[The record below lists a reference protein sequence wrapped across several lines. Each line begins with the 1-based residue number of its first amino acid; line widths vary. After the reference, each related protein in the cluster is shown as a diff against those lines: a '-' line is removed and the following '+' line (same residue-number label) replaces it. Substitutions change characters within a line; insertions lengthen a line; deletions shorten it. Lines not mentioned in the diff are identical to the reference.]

1 MKSKLRGRGPKGG
14 FLACEIGKGYY
25 VAALLVRVVFEGG
38 NQMLKRYCL
47 SVFLFALISL
57 AIGPAGFAQEQSGE
71 SVIPEGTEI
80 QLALLDPVSSK
91 LSEPGDEIRAVVRRD
106 VIVDGR
112 RLLREGTEV
121 IGRVTLAQPARRPL
135 KGGRLH
141 ITFDRI
147 RLEGSEQKIAAT
159 LKSASDFTRDEKVKS
174 DGEGTLKQGAGGGE
188 VLDNVLTA
196 AALGQVGVTIALL
209 GGLASSDG
217 GGFPRGAAIGGLAGM
232 GASVVAGVL
241 LTKGKEVRLD
251 ESAIIRLKLVR
262 PVSIE

>member
-1 MKSKLRGRGPKGG
+1 
-14 FLACEIGKGYY
+14 
-25 VAALLVRVVFEGG
+25 
-38 NQMLKRYCL
+38 MLKKYCL
-47 SVFLFALISL
+47 SVFLFALIGL
-57 AIGPAGFAQEQSGE
+57 AISPAGFAQEQSGE

-112 RLLREGTEV
+112 RLLKEGTEV
-121 IGRVTLAQPARRPL
+121 VGRVTLAQPAGRPL

-147 RLEGSEQKIAAT
+147 RLEGSEQKIAAV

-174 DGEGTLKQGAGGGE
+174 DSEGTLKQGAGGGQ
-188 VLDNVLTA
+188 VVDNA
-196 AALGQVGVTIALL
+196 IKGAHLGHVGVTIALL
-209 GGLASSDG
+209 GGLAKSDNG
-217 GGFPRGAAIGGLAGM
+217 RVFPTGAAVGGMAVLG
-232 GASVVAGVL
+232 GSVVAGVL

-251 ESAIIRLKLVR
+251 QSAVIRLKLVR

>member
-1 MKSKLRGRGPKGG
+1 
-14 FLACEIGKGYY
+14 
-25 VAALLVRVVFEGG
+25 
-38 NQMLKRYCL
+38 MLKRYCL
-47 SVFLFALISL
+47 SVFLL
-57 AIGPAGFAQEQSGE
+57 AMIGLAVSPAGFAQEQNSE

-106 VIVDGR
+106 VFVDGR

-121 IGRVTLAQPARRPL
+121 VGRVTLAQPARRPL
-135 KGGRLH
+135 KGGQLH

-147 RLEGSEQKIAAT
+147 RLEGSEQKIAAV

-174 DGEGTLKQGAGGGE
+174 DGEGTLKQGASGGD
-188 VLDNVLTA
+188 VVNNVLKATA
-196 AALGQVGVTIALL
+196 IGQAGVTIALL

-217 GGFPRGAAIGGLAGM
+217 RSFPRGAAIGGLAGM
-232 GASVVAGVL
+232 GASMAAGVL

-251 ESAIIRLKLVR
+251 QSAVIRLKLVR

>member
-1 MKSKLRGRGPKGG
+1 
-14 FLACEIGKGYY
+14 
-25 VAALLVRVVFEGG
+25 
-38 NQMLKRYCL
+38 MLKRYCL
-47 SVFLFALISL
+47 SVFLFTLIGL
-57 AIGPAGFAQEQSGE
+57 AISPASFAQEQSSE
-71 SVIPEGTEI
+71 SIIPEGTEI

-106 VIVDGR
+106 VFVDGR

-121 IGRVTLAQPARRPL
+121 IGRVTLAKPAGRPL
-135 KGGRLH
+135 KGGQLH

-147 RLEGSEQKIAAT
+147 RLEGSEQKIAAL

-174 DGEGTLKQGAGGGE
+174 DGEGTLKQGASGGD
-188 VLDNVLTA
+188 VINNVLTA
-196 AALGQVGVTIALL
+196 TAIGQAGVTIALL

-232 GASVVAGVL
+232 GASMAAGVL

-251 ESAIIRLKLVR
+251 QNAVIRLKLVK

>member
-1 MKSKLRGRGPKGG
+1 
-14 FLACEIGKGYY
+14 
-25 VAALLVRVVFEGG
+25 
-38 NQMLKRYCL
+38 MLKRYYLC
-47 SVFLFALISL
+47 VFLFALINL
-57 AIGPAGFAQEQSGE
+57 AISPAGFAQEQSGE

-121 IGRVTLAQPARRPL
+121 IGRVTLAQPAKRPL

-159 LKSASDFTRDEKVKS
+159 LKSASDFTRDEKIKS
-174 DGEGTLKQGAGGGE
+174 DSEGTLKEGASGGQ

-196 AALGQVGVTIALL
+196 SALGSVGVTIALL
-209 GGLASSDG
+209 GGLANSDG
-217 GGFPRGAAIGGLAGM
+217 GPGAFRGAAVGGLAVM

-251 ESAIIRLKLVR
+251 ESAVIRLKLIR

>member
-1 MKSKLRGRGPKGG
+1 LSPLRFVKGDN
-14 FLACEIGKGYY
+14 K
-25 VAALLVRVVFEGG
+25 
-38 NQMLKRYCL
+38 MTKRFYL
-47 SVFLFALISL
+47 SVFLFAMACL
-57 AIGPAGFAQEQSGE
+57 AISPAVFAQEQTGG

-121 IGRVTLAQPARRPL
+121 IGRVTLAQAAKRPL

-147 RLEGSEQKIAAT
+147 RLEGSEQKIAAV
-159 LKSASDFTRDEKVKS
+159 LKSASDFTRDEKIKS
-174 DGEGTLKQGAGGGE
+174 DGEGTLKEGASGGQI
-188 VLDNVLTA
+188 LDNVITGA
-196 AALGQVGVTIALL
+196 ELGSIGVTIALL
-209 GGLASSDG
+209 GGLAKDG
-217 GGFPRGAAIGGLAGM
+217 GAGGLRGPAIGGLAVLG
-232 GASVVAGVL
+232 GSVAAGIL

-251 ESAIIRLKLVR
+251 QNAVIRLKLVR
-262 PVSIE
+262 PISIE

>member
-1 MKSKLRGRGPKGG
+1 
-14 FLACEIGKGYY
+14 
-25 VAALLVRVVFEGG
+25 
-38 NQMLKRYCL
+38 MLMRFCL
-47 SVFLFALISL
+47 SVFLFVLIGL
-57 AIGPAGFAQEQSGE
+57 AICPAGFAQTQSDE

-106 VIVDGR
+106 VVIDGR

-121 IGRVTLAQPARRPL
+121 IGRVTLAQPAKRPL

-147 RLEGSEQKIAAT
+147 RLEGSEQKIVAT

-174 DGEGTLKQGAGGGE
+174 DSEGTLKQGASGGD
-188 VLDNVLTA
+188 VLDNVITGA
-196 AALGQVGVTIALL
+196 TLGQAGVTIALL

-217 GGFPRGAAIGGLAGM
+217 GGFPRGAAIGGLAVL
-232 GASVVAGVL
+232 GASMAAGVL

-251 ESAIIRLKLVR
+251 QSAVIRLKLIR

>member
-1 MKSKLRGRGPKGG
+1 LVALRFVNGG
-14 FLACEIGKGYY
+14 KK
-25 VAALLVRVVFEGG
+25 
-38 NQMLKRYCL
+38 MLKRYYLC
-47 SVFLFALISL
+47 VFLFALINL
-57 AIGPAGFAQEQSGE
+57 AISPAGFAQEQSGE

-121 IGRVTLAQPARRPL
+121 IGRVTLAQPAKRPL

-159 LKSASDFTRDEKVKS
+159 LKSASDFTRDEKIKS
-174 DGEGTLKQGAGGGE
+174 DSEGTLKEGASGGQ

-196 AALGQVGVTIALL
+196 SALGSVGVTIALL
-209 GGLASSDG
+209 GGLANSDG
-217 GGFPRGAAIGGLAGM
+217 GPGAFRGAAVGGLAVM

-251 ESAIIRLKLVR
+251 ESAVIRLKLIR

>member
-1 MKSKLRGRGPKGG
+1 
-14 FLACEIGKGYY
+14 
-25 VAALLVRVVFEGG
+25 
-38 NQMLKRYCL
+38 MLKRYCL
-47 SVFLFALISL
+47 SVFLFTLIGL
-57 AIGPAGFAQEQSGE
+57 AISPASFAQEQAAE
-71 SVIPEGTEI
+71 SIIPEGTEI

-106 VIVDGR
+106 VFVDGR

-121 IGRVTLAQPARRPL
+121 IGRVTLAKPAGRPL
-135 KGGRLH
+135 KGGQLH

-147 RLEGSEQKIAAT
+147 RLEGSEQKIAAV

-174 DGEGTLKQGAGGGE
+174 DGEGTLKQGASGGD
-188 VLDNVLTA
+188 VLNNVLKATA
-196 AALGQVGVTIALL
+196 IGQAGVTIALL

-232 GASVVAGVL
+232 GASMAAGVL

-251 ESAIIRLKLVR
+251 QSALIRLKLVK

>member
-1 MKSKLRGRGPKGG
+1 
-14 FLACEIGKGYY
+14 
-25 VAALLVRVVFEGG
+25 
-38 NQMLKRYCL
+38 MLKMYCL
-47 SVFLFALISL
+47 SVFLFALIGL
-57 AIGPAGFAQEQSGE
+57 AISPAGFAQAQSDA
-71 SVIPEGTEI
+71 SIIPEGTEI

-106 VIVDGR
+106 VVVDGR

-121 IGRVTLAQPARRPL
+121 IGRVTLAQPAKRPL

-147 RLEGSEQKIAAT
+147 RLEGSEQKITAV

-174 DGEGTLKQGAGGGE
+174 DGEGTLKQGASGGQ
-188 VLDNVLTA
+188 VVDNVLTA
-196 AALGQVGVTIALL
+196 ASIGSVGVTIALL
-209 GGLASSDG
+209 GGLASSDNG
-217 GGFPRGAAIGGLAGM
+217 GIGAFRGAAIGGLAVLG
-232 GASVVAGVL
+232 GSIAAGVL

-251 ESAIIRLKLVR
+251 QSAVIRLKLIR

>member
-1 MKSKLRGRGPKGG
+1 
-14 FLACEIGKGYY
+14 
-25 VAALLVRVVFEGG
+25 
-38 NQMLKRYCL
+38 MLKRYCL
-47 SVFLFALISL
+47 SVFLFTLIGL
-57 AIGPAGFAQEQSGE
+57 AISPASFAQEQGVE
-71 SVIPEGTEI
+71 SIIPEGTEI

-106 VIVDGR
+106 VFVDGR

-121 IGRVTLAQPARRPL
+121 IGRVTLAKPAGRPL
-135 KGGRLH
+135 KGGQLH

-147 RLEGSEQKIAAT
+147 RLEGSEQKIAAL

-174 DGEGTLKQGAGGGE
+174 DGEGTLKQGASGGD
-188 VLDNVLTA
+188 VLNNVLKA
-196 AALGQVGVTIALL
+196 SALGQAGVTIALL

-217 GGFPRGAAIGGLAGM
+217 TRIPSGAAIGGLAGM
-232 GASVVAGVL
+232 GASMAAGVL

-251 ESAIIRLKLVR
+251 QSAVIRLKLVK

>member
-1 MKSKLRGRGPKGG
+1 
-14 FLACEIGKGYY
+14 
-25 VAALLVRVVFEGG
+25 
-38 NQMLKRYCL
+38 MLKRYCL
-47 SVFLFALISL
+47 SVFLLAMIGL
-57 AIGPAGFAQEQSGE
+57 AISPTGFAQEQNSE

-106 VIVDGR
+106 VVVDGR

-135 KGGRLH
+135 KGGQLH

-147 RLEGSEQKIAAT
+147 RLEGAEQKIAAV

-174 DGEGTLKQGAGGGE
+174 DGEGTLKQGAGGGD
-188 VLDNVLTA
+188 VLKNVLTSA
-196 AALGQVGVTIALL
+196 AIGHVGVTIAIL
-209 GGLASSDG
+209 GGLAKSDNG
-217 GGFPRGAAIGGLAGM
+217 IGIPRGAAIGGLAVLG
-232 GASVVAGVL
+232 GSVAAGIL

-251 ESAIIRLKLVR
+251 QSAVIRLKLVR
-262 PVSIE
+262 AVSIE

>member
-1 MKSKLRGRGPKGG
+1 
-14 FLACEIGKGYY
+14 
-25 VAALLVRVVFEGG
+25 
-38 NQMLKRYCL
+38 MLKRYCL
-47 SVFLFALISL
+47 SVFLL
-57 AIGPAGFAQEQSGE
+57 AMIGLAVCPAGFAQEQSGE

-106 VIVDGR
+106 VFVDGR

-121 IGRVTLAQPARRPL
+121 IGRVTLAQPAKRPL

-147 RLEGSEQKIAAT
+147 RLEGSEQKIAAI

-174 DGEGTLKQGAGGGE
+174 DGEGTLKQGVAGGD
-188 VLDNVLTA
+188 VVKNVLTGA
-196 AALGQVGVTIALL
+196 AIGQVGVTIALL
-209 GGLASSDG
+209 GGLANSSDTG
-217 GGFPRGAAIGGLAGM
+217 GIGAFRGPAVGGLAVLGGSM
-232 GASVVAGVL
+232 LAGVL

-251 ESAIIRLKLVR
+251 QSAIIRLKLVR

>member
-1 MKSKLRGRGPKGG
+1 
-14 FLACEIGKGYY
+14 
-25 VAALLVRVVFEGG
+25 
-38 NQMLKRYCL
+38 MLKRYCL
-47 SVFLFALISL
+47 SVFLFALIGL
-57 AIGPAGFAQEQSGE
+57 AISPAGFAQEQSDE

-106 VIVDGR
+106 VVVDGR

-121 IGRVTLAQPARRPL
+121 IGRVTLAQAAKRPL

-174 DGEGTLKQGAGGGE
+174 DGEGTLNQGADGGD
-188 VLDNVLTA
+188 VLRNVITGA
-196 AALGQVGVTIALL
+196 TLGQAGVTIALL

-217 GGFPRGAAIGGLAGM
+217 GFPRGAAVGGLAVLGGSM
-232 GASVVAGVL
+232 AAGVL

-251 ESAIIRLKLVR
+251 QSAIIRLKLVR